1 VNIDIAKLGRGMS
14 ARHFLASVI
23 ASSGLCVVSAH
34 AQDPV
39 TIYKENYQFCTSSLG
54 REAGVETG
62 WVGLKSGL
70 PQGKWSNLKV
80 FVNGSTTVGGPV
92 NSKPLGLSP
101 GYSFWFRPTY
111 ALSMITAEMS
121 YDVSLLKQAGSIVSY
136 DQRLSGVD
144 AAGVANET
152 HLILLIDNTW
162 YISQQAARQAVA
174 GGAWEPVQFEPSK
187 LAYGTVPYITGLGAE
202 APTSYGASLP
212 ASGTVRAF
220 GVFLGEVNGRV
231 RVDNFKIATTAPVP
245 SSVSTQVQSA
255 SVAACPATSPD
266 RGGSG
271 TPPPPP
277 GSEDSPG
284 NDNSDQSVDTFKPV
298 DQGSGPTNSGGSGFV
313 APAFCPVK
321 EQGVGLKVRIPRA
334 SRKSFVKA
342 PKTFNQVSLRDQA
355 IAQIVAARAMPL
367 GALVNVR
374 VADYDPTNG
383 TLKVSLRQKAAPKAI
398 RLPSAARQALDAY
411 KASFLLPPN
420 TTDPL
425 FPAVNRSN
433 GALDSTKTLCSR
445 ELKALVTKRA
455 RTARL
460 APRGIFV
467 R

>member
-1 VNIDIAKLGRGMS
+1 MNIHIAKLGRTIS
-14 ARHFLASVI
+14 ARHFLVSVV
-23 ASSGLCVVSAH
+23 ASSGLFGFSAH

-39 TIYKENYQFCTSSLG
+39 TIYKENFQFCTSSLG

-70 PQGKWSNLKV
+70 PQGKFSNLKV

-111 ALSMITAEMS
+111 ALSLITAEMS
-121 YDVSLLKQAGSIVSY
+121 FDLELLKRDGSVISY
-136 DQRLSGVD
+136 DQRLSGID

-162 YISQQAARQAVA
+162 YISQQSARQAVP
-174 GGAWEPVQFEPSK
+174 GGPWEPVQFEPSK
-187 LAYGTVPYITGLGAE
+187 LSFGKVPYVTGLGAE
-202 APTSYGASLP
+202 APTSYSASLP
-212 ASGTVRAF
+212 SSGTVRAF

-245 SSVSTQVQSA
+245 ASISTQVQSA

-277 GSEDSPG
+277 GSEDSAG
-284 NDNSDQSVDTFKPV
+284 NDNTDQSVDTFKPV
-298 DQGSGPTNSGGSGFV
+298 DQGTGPTGPGGSGYV
-313 APAFCPVK
+313 APSFCPVK
-321 EQGVGLKVRIPRA
+321 EQGVGLKVRIPRGA
-334 SRKSFVKA
+334 RRAFLRS
-342 PKTFNQVSLRDQA
+342 PKTVNQISLRDQA
-355 IAQIVAARAMPL
+355 IAQIVAARVMPL

-374 VADYDPTNG
+374 VADYDAVNG
-383 TLKVSLRQKAAPKAI
+383 TLKVSLRQKVEPKAI
-398 RLPSAARQALDAY
+398 RLPSGARRALDAY

-425 FPAVNRSN
+425 FPAVNRSK
-433 GALDSTKTLCSR
+433 GSLDSTKTICSR
-445 ELKALVTKRA
+445 ELKAVVVKRA
-455 RTARL
+455 RNARL